1 MVGGT
6 EKYLFIHET
15 EPTTKDPEIFGVKI
29 AQRKKAPNGKKKT
42 QQYLTPQK
50 LELIKEEHFE
60 IILLSIFRQNKSCVF
75 QKQK

>member
-1 MVGGT
+1 M
-6 EKYLFIHET
+6 
-15 EPTTKDPEIFGVKI
+15 
-29 AQRKKAPNGKKKT
+29 KKKKKN

>member
-29 AQRKKAPNGKKKT
+29 AQRKKAPNGKKKNPT
-42 QQYLTPQK
+42 VFDPT
-50 LELIKEEHFE
+50 E
-60 IILLSIFRQNKSCVF
+60 IRADQGRAL
-75 QKQK
+75 